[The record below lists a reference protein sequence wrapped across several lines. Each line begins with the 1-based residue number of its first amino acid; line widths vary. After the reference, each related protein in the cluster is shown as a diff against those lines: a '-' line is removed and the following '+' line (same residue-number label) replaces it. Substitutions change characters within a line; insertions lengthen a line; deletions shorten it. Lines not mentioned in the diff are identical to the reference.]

1 MCVLDMVTIAG
12 SLLTPKPGSYIFSV
26 DSPVHRPLLE
36 YVASDVSQ
44 GELHL
49 KQYMAETM
57 WDTPRVLE
65 TLQQDIMADFESARG
80 ILEKAPNVL
89 EDYSIDIVRALVD
102 KINDNVGNWFV
113 FNIATNAQ
121 DESSIVYLIL
131 EVVGNGRFVVTK
143 LNACGGRNSQIIL
156 ARIRLMSPD
165 YEQYMCKTRH

>member
-1 MCVLDMVTIAG
+1 MCALDMITIAG

-36 YVASDVSQ
+36 YVASDVAH

-49 KQYMAETM
+49 KQYVAETM

-65 TLQQDIMADFESARG
+65 LLQRDVLADFESARG
-80 ILEKAPNVL
+80 ILEKDPNVL

-102 KINDNVGNWFV
+102 KINDNAGNWFL
-113 FNIATNAQ
+113 FNIATNAH
-121 DESSIVYLIL
+121 DVSSIVYLIL
-131 EVVGNGRFVVTK
+131 DVVEKGRFIVTK
-143 LNACGGRNSQIIL
+143 LNACGGHNSQIIL